1 MEIPPRK
8 ALKVGLW
15 LFLAL
20 GVAVFVASYLGVRF
34 GGPLSGGEVA
44 LVRVEGAIMDT
55 RDLVRAVRGYAKDHR
70 VRALVLRID
79 SPGGGVVAS
88 QELHDAVA
96 AFQKGGKPV
105 VTSMG
110 TVAASGGYYVACPS
124 DLIVANPGTLTG
136 SIGVIMSMANVEKL
150 LDKLG
155 VAAVTIKA
163 GRNKDIGSP
172 FRPMTDEERVLI
184 QNVMDDIHD
193 QFIAAVAAGRGR
205 TVAEITPLAD
215 GRIFTGH
222 QAVEAG
228 LVDELGNLETAIRRA
243 GELAG
248 IEGRP
253 RVIENKPGVFSRVLA
268 DTRGWFPWVPGA
280 GPAGVM
286 GPQAMYLM
294 TW

>member
-1 MEIPPRK
+1 MEIPTRK
-8 ALKVGLW
+8 ALKVGFW

-20 GVAVFVASYLGVRF
+20 GVGVFAASYLGVRF
-34 GGPLSGGEVA
+34 GGPMGRGEVA
-44 LVRVEGAIMDT
+44 LVRVEGPITDT
-55 RDLVRAVRGYAKDHR
+55 REQVKTIRDYAKDHR
-70 VRALVLRID
+70 VRALVLRVD

-88 QELHDAVA
+88 QELHDAVV
-96 AFQKGGKPV
+96 AFKKTGRPV

-124 DLIVANPGTLTG
+124 TLIVANPGTLTG

-155 VAAVTIKA
+155 VQAVTIKA

-172 FRPMTDEERVLI
+172 FRPMTDEEKALI

-193 QFIAAVAAGRGR
+193 QFIEAVAEGRGK
-205 TVAEITPLAD
+205 TVDEITPLAD

-222 QAVEAG
+222 QAVDAG

-253 RVIENKPGVFSRVLA
+253 RVIENEPSVFSRMMA
-268 DTRGWFPWVPGA
+268 DAHEWFPWLPAA
-280 GPAGVM
+280 GSGWG